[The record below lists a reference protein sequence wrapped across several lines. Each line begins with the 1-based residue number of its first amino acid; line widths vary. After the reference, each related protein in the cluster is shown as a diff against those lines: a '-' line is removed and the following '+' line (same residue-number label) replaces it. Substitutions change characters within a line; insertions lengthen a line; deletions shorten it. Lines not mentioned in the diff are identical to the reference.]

1 MTDMHIHAR
10 KKIDPEEFEQ
20 HMVTREGQRD
30 SLLDYHIVERVIG
43 SREGDEEDEYYVKC
57 ECEYFHR
64 CRGYLTLHREGIILR
79 QLYMGS
85 GVFSER
91 TRTRRN

>member
-30 SLLDYHIVERVIG
+30 SLLDYHVVERVIG

-57 ECEYFHR
+57 ECECFTPWSLPNCEKGKDCTTTIAHGKR
-64 CRGYLTLHREGIILR
+64 LP
-79 QLYMGS
+79 
-85 GVFSER
+85 
-91 TRTRRN
+91 